1 MTDVF
6 DRAQEREAEMRDDA
20 LAEQARRSHIH
31 DTRPSATVCECG
43 NAIPE
48 GRRRAIPGV
57 QFCVECQTD
66 IERRGRS
73 DWGMAE

>member
-20 LAEQARRSHIH
+20 LADQARRAHLH
-31 DTRPSATVCECG
+31 DNRPSATVCDCG
-43 NAIPE
+43 NVIPE

-57 QFCVECQTD
+57 QFCVECQAD
-66 IERRGRS
+66 IERRHRF